1 MTRNNKTAWHF
12 VSTHVINS
20 SLMEK
25 NTLGKVVTFYIG
37 NSLKSV
43 KYVSTDRIRSGKSS
57 VKKGITLQTSP
68 KGWNGVCMDRLY
80 PPKIHTLKS
89 LFWWGR
95 IRQFTWG
102 HWGGAPD
109 GMRHLYEE
117 EEIPDP
123 LSLHLVGTW
132 RVGGRLEA
140 RKMVP
145 SRHWLCWHPD
155 HMPPNSEINICSLNH
170 PVCGILL

>member
-20 SLMEK
+20 SLMKE
-25 NTLGKVVTFYIG
+25 NTWGKVVTFYIG

-43 KYVSTDRIRSGKSS
+43 KCVSTDRIRSGKSS
-57 VKKGITLQTSP
+57 VKKGITLQTLP
-68 KGWNGVCMDRLY
+68 KGWNGVRMDRLY

-89 LFWWGR
+89 PFWWGR

-109 GMRHLYEE
+109 GIRHTHEE

-123 LSLHLVGTW
+123 LSLHLWGHGEWVAAW
-132 RVGGRLEA
+132 KPGRWC
-140 RKMVP
+140 P
-145 SRHWLCWHPD
+145 PD
-155 HMPPNSEINICSLNH
+155 TGSADSLIICLQTVKWTSVL
-170 PVCGILL
+170 